1 MVKSAFERLRLEIA
15 EILVKL
21 CCFVMGK
28 KIHFYFK
35 EIVHS
40 YLCLEAADRTCSH

>member
-1 MVKSAFERLRLEIA
+1 MVKSAFERLELEIA

-21 CCFVMGK
+21 CCFVMGEK
-28 KIHFYFK
+28 YFYFK